1 MSIGAVLTETTPSCI
16 LIELAL
22 DGLVIIVGHHTG
34 SSSLRVCCL
43 ECHFTTADEWSSE
56 LLLPVGEVASLTF
69 RAMTTAYLV
78 VLADLC
84 LVVDWLH
91 EVLLLR

>member
-1 MSIGAVLTETTPSCI
+1 VSIGAVLTETTPSCI

-22 DGLVIIVGHHTG
+22 YGLVIVVGHHTG
-34 SSSLRVCCL
+34 SSSLSVCCL
-43 ECHFTTADEWSSE
+43 DRHITTADEWSSE
-56 LLLPVGEVASLTF
+56 LLLSVREVASLTF
-69 RAMTTAYLV
+69 RAMTTAYLE

-91 EVLLLR
+91 EVLLL